1 MKRTFMRGAAWCT
14 EAGQRGSCGWG
25 GLCSVAHQG
34 RELGPRSSLCSL
46 LRFCRLITRPS
57 EVIRRRAFVFVVLE
71 TSHDQFSLPLS
82 LPLSLFRHFYINYS
96 DRMWNI
102 NLYGASRISLMC
114 CMWRSAAVP
123 VLQSPSVYSF
133 YQHIFGLSRFSKTA
147 NPYQSVGPNLSI
159 PPLLPCT
166 FCYYSSVFS
175 RVVETKPNYEHRLIC
190 WIIVA
195 YPTASPPPQH

>member
-1 MKRTFMRGAAWCT
+1 MKRT
-14 EAGQRGSCGWG
+14 
-25 GLCSVAHQG
+25 
-34 RELGPRSSLCSL
+34 LGPRSSLCSL

-57 EVIRRRAFVFVVLE
+57 EVIRRQAFAFVFVVLE
-71 TSHDQFSLPLS
+71 TSHDQFS

-102 NLYGASRISLMC
+102 NLYGTSRKSLIY

-133 YQHIFGLSRFSKTA
+133 YQHIFSLSRFSKTA

-166 FCYYSSVFS
+166 FCYYASVFS
-175 RVVETKPNYEHRLIC
+175 HVVETKPNYEHRLIC

-195 YPTASPPPQH
+195 YPPPPTALAWSNQAGHQ